1 LGVTIGLFRGLLAVG
16 VALVAGVA
24 PAAAQKTGSIGT
36 NPPGSVF
43 YAVGSGLAKIT
54 TEAGAARLSV
64 QPYAGS
70 STFLPLI
77 NTGELEFGVNTAVD
91 AALAHRGPGF
101 KVGERNPFPHTP
113 NVRLV
118 MLGPTL
124 TSAPL
129 VRKDSPIRAVPD
141 MRGKRVTGEYP
152 AQLTAW
158 YALFGMLAGA
168 GLSWRDVQ
176 VVPVPGVTEGV
187 DALVQRRA
195 DVALFALNGAKVRE
209 ADAAVGVRHLSLD
222 CSPDGEQR
230 LRSAVPGYRVR
241 RVKRGEAAAVVE
253 DICVLA
259 QDIHIITGTHVA
271 DAMVEAALRSAWE
284 RFDQLAPLHPT
295 FRDWTR
301 ERLAHTDA
309 TIPYHLA
316 AVRFYRERG
325 VWTPALAEAQ
335 QRLLGGSPQ

>member
-1 LGVTIGLFRGLLAVG
+1 VTVGLVRGLLAVG
-16 VALVAGVA
+16 VALIAGA
-24 PAAAQKTGSIGT
+24 PAAAQTTASIGT

-43 YAVGSGLAKIT
+43 YAVGSGLAKIAT
-54 TEAGAARLSV
+54 DVGPVRLSV

-77 NTGELEFGVNTAVD
+77 NSGELDFGVNTAVD

-101 KVGERNPFPHTP
+101 KAGGRNPFPHSP
-113 NVRLV
+113 NLRLV

-129 VRKDSPIRAVPD
+129 VRKDSPIRTVHD
-141 MRGKRVTGEYP
+141 VRGRRVTGEYP

-158 YALFGMLAGA
+158 YSLFGVLTGA
-168 GLSWRDVQ
+168 GLAWSDVQ

-209 ADAAVGVRHLSLD
+209 ADAAVGVRHISLD
-222 CSPDGEQR
+222 CSPQGEQR
-230 LRSAVPGYRVR
+230 LRAAVPGYYVR

-253 DICVLA
+253 DICVSA
-259 QDIHIITGTHVA
+259 TDIHITTGKQVA
-271 DAMVEAALRSAWE
+271 DAVVEAALRSVWE
-284 RFDQLAPLHPT
+284 RFEQLAPLHPT
-295 FRDWTR
+295 FRNWTR

-309 TIPYHLA
+309 TIPYHPG

-325 VWTPALAEAQ
+325 VWTPALAEVQ
-335 QRLLGGSPQ
+335 ERLLGGSPQ

>member
-1 LGVTIGLFRGLLAVG
+1 MTVGLVRGLLAVG
-16 VALVAGVA
+16 VALIAGA
-24 PAAAQKTGSIGT
+24 PAAAQTTASIGT

-43 YAVGSGLAKIT
+43 YAVGSGLAKIAT
-54 TEAGAARLSV
+54 DVGPVRLSV

-77 NTGELEFGVNTAVD
+77 NSGELDFGVNTAVD

-101 KVGERNPFPHTP
+101 KAGGRNPFPHAP
-113 NVRLV
+113 NLRLV

-129 VRKDSPIRAVPD
+129 VRKDSPIRTVHD
-141 MRGKRVTGEYP
+141 VRGRRVTGEYP

-158 YALFGMLAGA
+158 YSLFGVLTGA
-168 GLSWRDVQ
+168 GLAWSDVQ

-209 ADAAVGVRHLSLD
+209 ADAAVGVRHISLD
-222 CSPDGEQR
+222 CSPQGEQR
-230 LRSAVPGYRVR
+230 LRAAVPGYYVR

-253 DICVLA
+253 DICVSA
-259 QDIHIITGTHVA
+259 TDIHITTGKQVA
-271 DAMVEAALRSAWE
+271 DAVVEAALRSVWE
-284 RFDQLAPLHPT
+284 RFEQLAPLHPT

-309 TIPYHLA
+309 TIPYHPG

-325 VWTPALAEAQ
+325 VWTPALAEVQ
-335 QRLLGGSPQ
+335 ERLLGGSPQ